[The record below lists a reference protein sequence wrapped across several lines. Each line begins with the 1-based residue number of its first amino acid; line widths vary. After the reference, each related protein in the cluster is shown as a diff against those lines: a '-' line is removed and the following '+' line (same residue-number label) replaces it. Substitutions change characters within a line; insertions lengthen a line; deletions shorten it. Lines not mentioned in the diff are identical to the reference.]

1 MSPGMPTRL
10 SVGPM
15 YLDHSAATTPVDS
28 RVLGAM
34 LPFLDAHFGNLSSDH
49 HFGAGPGRAVAV
61 AVARA

>member
-15 YLDHSAATTPVDS
+15 YLDHNAATPVDS

-34 LPFLDAHFGNLSSDH
+34 LPFPDAHFGNPSSDH
-49 HFGAGPGRAVAV
+49 QFGAGPGRAVAV
-61 AVARA
+61 ARVGAA